1 MFGDEPGL
9 LEVSPE
15 PGLFVGN
22 PTEPGLKLGLFVVTD
37 EEEEPSHFLS
47 LQFWQFLKL

>member
-22 PTEPGLKLGLFVVTD
+22 PADPGLKLGLFVVTD
-37 EEEEPSHFLS
+37 DEEPSHFLS